1 MPIAEI
7 ETMITGED
15 LIYAVKNYANG
26 KSWRHGILD
35 WRIPRRYVFNFRALF
50 LKRSCGKDFCKTL
63 RGGDL
68 KGFAC
73 ETFLKDAFGG
83 LCGTLGK
90 PFAFTLS
97 SIDRTYA
104 QDICFAW
111 SQDTELAGART
122 LAPELADVL
131 AVLSLMSTLG
141 RVHEKECLT
150 SQQFKS

>member
-1 MPIAEI
+1 MLSKIMPMESREDMAYWI
-7 ETMITGED
+7 EG
-15 LIYAVKNYANG
+15 Y
-26 KSWRHGILD
+26 
-35 WRIPRRYVFNFRALF
+35 RYVFNFRALF

-111 SQDTELAGART
+111 SQDTELA
-122 LAPELADVL
+122 
-131 AVLSLMSTLG
+131 
-141 RVHEKECLT
+141 
-150 SQQFKS
+150 